1 MSCNEIKY
9 NLTLVEKCNKVKA
22 NPQPTVHIAIIKPE
36 RRKERNNKEHSNKKH
51 QKKSLC
57 KNNK

>member
-51 QKKSLC
+51 QKKIIM
-57 KNNK
+57 